1 MLETGAAR
9 VTAVDVSP
17 ESLVALAERVA
28 EPERVATICADVF
41 AALPPGTE
49 PDGGFDVV
57 LCCDAIHHLG
67 PLQTVLN
74 RLQELAAP
82 GGLLVGD
89 VWTAD
94 HFHEFQRAR
103 RGRLEHALASVRF
116 LAAAVVNRLLRQP
129 ALHSARSQLLPAA
142 QVRIVLQEVLGPQL
156 HMHTGRYWVSFAAR
170 LPERGDGSTWPLTE

>member
-67 PLQTVLN
+67 PLQT
-74 RLQELAAP
+74 
-82 GGLLVGD
+82 
-89 VWTAD
+89 
-94 HFHEFQRAR
+94 
-103 RGRLEHALASVRF
+103 
-116 LAAAVVNRLLRQP
+116 
-129 ALHSARSQLLPAA
+129 
-142 QVRIVLQEVLGPQL
+142 RIRE
-156 HMHTGRYWVSFAAR
+156 
-170 LPERGDGSTWPLTE
+170 